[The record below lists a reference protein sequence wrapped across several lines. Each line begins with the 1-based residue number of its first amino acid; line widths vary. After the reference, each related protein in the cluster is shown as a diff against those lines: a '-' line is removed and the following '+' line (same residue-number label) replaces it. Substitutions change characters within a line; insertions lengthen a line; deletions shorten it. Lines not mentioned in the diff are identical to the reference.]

1 MFAFCNKIPLN
12 QVVALFVFCKKRS
25 TNQVARAQASSG
37 FILRASSRIREMRL
51 SLLDGVVTF
60 YNNIP
65 FCLDYCSWNELSKP
79 PSYGETCRN
88 VTLSFRSA
96 QSAAP
101 LLQKWACVTRRVGKD
116 DCGATTTD
124 HNWQMLRKRLIS
136 AKVTQTALSFR
147 EFLFLKYNYKRQNMI
162 QSSFEILPHL
172 KDHQHYTIN
181 ILKMREAFGRRK
193 FEING
198 VSFSVIRW
206 KTPAEQ
212 DIEAW
217 MPSTQTYDLFLMI
230 HCTGP

>member
-1 MFAFCNKIPLN
+1 MKDFSLYWRNIKNICLN
-12 QVVALFVFCKKRS
+12 WFFFLWNLQKKS
-25 TNQVARAQASSG
+25 TNQVARAQASSS

-65 FCLDYCSWNELSKP
+65 FSLDYCWWNELSKP

-136 AKVTQTALSFR
+136 AKVTQTALSTIIRGRIWFR
-147 EFLFLKYNYKRQNMI
+147 VVLKYFLIWKI
-162 QSSFEILPHL
+162 
-172 KDHQHYTIN
+172 IN
-181 ILKMREAFGRRK
+181 ITRSTFWRWERRLEGASLKSMESASASSGEKPQQNRK
-193 FEING
+193 
-198 VSFSVIRW
+198 
-206 KTPAEQ
+206 Q
-212 DIEAW
+212 
-217 MPSTQTYDLFLMI
+217 
-230 HCTGP
+230 